1 MGRSDV
7 DLRDDEYRDR
17 DEDVRRDDTRRSAYR
32 NDEDR
37 EAYRDREVAR
47 DRDYR
52 DAPPRRVAR
61 SSHRSPETKTFLA
74 SSEFWITV
82 GAVVAL
88 FVGGYILN
96 DITNADTW
104 KWATWIAIAY
114 IVSRGIA
121 KAGSQRM
128 SETVSQAAPMR
139 DPAPPRV

>member
-17 DEDVRRDDTRRSAYR
+17 DEDVRRDDTRRGAYR

-37 EAYRDREVAR
+37 DEYR

-52 DAPPRRVAR
+52 TGQQRGVAR
-61 SSHRSPETKTFLA
+61 ESHRSPETKTFLA
-74 SSEFWITV
+74 SSEFWVTV

-88 FVGGYILN
+88 FIGGYMLN
-96 DITNADTW
+96 DITNSDTW

-121 KAGSQRM
+121 KAGSQRV
-128 SETVSQAAPMR
+128 SESVSQAPPMR
-139 DPAPPRV
+139 DPGPPRA